1 MTINI
6 IQTITNTLNEDRTI
20 KTSSTIETYLI
31 SPAEG
36 KVLKNIKTG
45 QISRSLVSVSKK
57 SKIEEYVEIAD
68 PSILLEDPKID
79 LKL

>member
-1 MTINI
+1 MTVNI

-20 KTSSTIETYLI
+20 KTSSTVETYLV

-45 QISRSLVSVSKK
+45 EILK
-57 SKIEEYVEIAD
+57 SKICLNKKVKIEDYIEIEA
-68 PSILLEDPKID
+68 PNTPK
-79 LKL
+79 

>member
-20 KTSSTIETYLI
+20 KMSSTIETYLI

-45 QISRSLVSVSKK
+45 EIIK
-57 SKIEEYVEIAD
+57 SKICLNKKVKI
-68 PSILLEDPKID
+68 EDYIEVDD
-79 LKL
+79 LNTSK

>member
-20 KTSSTIETYLI
+20 KTSSTVETYLI

-45 QISRSLVSVSKK
+45 EIIK
-57 SKIEEYVEIAD
+57 SKICLNKKVKI
-68 PSILLEDPKID
+68 EDYIEVDD
-79 LKL
+79 LNTSK

>member
-45 QISRSLVSVSKK
+45 EIIK
-57 SKIEEYVEIAD
+57 SKICLNKKVKIEDYIEVEV
-68 PSILLEDPKID
+68 PNTPK
-79 LKL
+79 

>member
-20 KTSSTIETYLI
+20 KTSSTIESYLI

-45 QISRSLVSVSKK
+45 EIIK
-57 SKIEEYVEIAD
+57 SKICLNKKVKI
-68 PSILLEDPKID
+68 EDYIEVDD
-79 LKL
+79 LNTSK

>member
-20 KTSSTIETYLI
+20 KTSSMIETYLI

-45 QISRSLVSVSKK
+45 EIIK
-57 SKIEEYVEIAD
+57 SKICLNKKVKIAD
-68 PSILLEDPKID
+68 YIEIEVPNTP
-79 LKL
+79 

>member
-45 QISRSLVSVSKK
+45 EIIK
-57 SKIEEYVEIAD
+57 SKICLNKRVKI
-68 PSILLEDPKID
+68 EDYIEVDD
-79 LKL
+79 LNTSK

>member
-45 QISRSLVSVSKK
+45 EIIK
-57 SKIEEYVEIAD
+57 SKICLNKKVKI
-68 PSILLEDPKID
+68 EDYIEVDD
-79 LKL
+79 LNTSK

>member
-45 QISRSLVSVSKK
+45 ELIK
-57 SKIEEYVEIAD
+57 SKICLNKKVKIEDYIEVEV
-68 PSILLEDPKID
+68 PNTPK
-79 LKL
+79 